1 MKRVNNTIRA
11 LAMVLLVCMLLTNVV
26 FAAENGSAWLAV
38 TESEADQTTTAV
50 IAADVAVT
58 DGLVEITYDS
68 SVLTYAGLTV
78 NETCVAMHAVN
89 ADQPGTVK
97 ISWVAPG
104 AVDAAWIL
112 KVLFTGADKNVTLTG
127 SIHDA
132 SGAEVTLTDAP
143 EAEKVDTTG
152 LEAALETAKGLYKA
166 NYTTYSFRAVEKA
179 MKTAEAV
186 LADPDATQAEV
197 DAAEQALVKAM
208 NNLMFK
214 LLKDTSALTKAI
226 KKAKALDENKY
237 TAESYAVVQE
247 ALTEA
252 QAVLADKKSTQQDVD
267 EAAAALNA
275 AMDALVESD
284 NGATEPSEPDEP
296 QKPGYPGSD
305 LIDLIGKIIKGFFG
319 WFHRG

>member
-26 FAAENGSAWLAV
+26 FAAETGSAWLTV
-38 TESEADQTTTAV
+38 TESAADQTTTAV

-78 NETCVAMHAVN
+78 NEACVAMHAVN
-89 ADQPGTVK
+89 ADQPGIVK
-97 ISWVAPG
+97 ISWVAP
-104 AVDAAWIL
+104 AAEDAAWIL
-112 KVLFTGADKNVTLTG
+112 EVLFTGVDKNITLTG
-127 SIHDA
+127 SIHDEN
-132 SGAEVTLTDAP
+132 GAEVALI
-143 EAEKVDTTG
+143 EKVDTTG
-152 LEAALETAKGLYKA
+152 LEAALATAKGLYKD
-166 NYTTYSFRAVEKA
+166 NYTTYSFKAVEKA
-179 MKTAEAV
+179 MKTAEEV
-186 LADPDATQAEV
+186 LANPDATQSEV
-197 DAAEQALVKAM
+197 DAAEAALVKAM
-208 NNLMFK
+208 DNLVFK
-214 LLKDTSALTKAI
+214 ILKDTSALTKAI

-247 ALTEA
+247 ALAEA

-284 NGATEPSEPDEP
+284 NGETEPDEP
-296 QKPGYPGSD
+296 QNPGNPVGGI
-305 LIDLIGKIIKGFFG
+305 IDLIGKIIKGFFD
-319 WFHRG
+319 WFHKG

>member
-26 FAAENGSAWLAV
+26 FAAEPGSAWLTV
-38 TESEADQTTTAV
+38 TESAADQTTTAV

-78 NETCVAMHAVN
+78 NEACVAMHAVN
-89 ADQPGTVK
+89 ADQPGIVK
-97 ISWVAPG
+97 ISWVAP
-104 AVDAAWIL
+104 AAEEAAWIL
-112 KVLFTGADKNVTLTG
+112 EVLFTGVDKNITLTG
-127 SIHDA
+127 SIHDTN
-132 SGAEVTLTDAP
+132 GAEVALIEAP
-143 EAEKVDTTG
+143 VAEKVDTTG
-152 LEAALETAKGLYKA
+152 LEAALAAAKGLYKD
-166 NYTTYSFRAVEKA
+166 NYTAYSFKAVEKA
-179 MKTAEAV
+179 MKTAEEV
-186 LADPDATQAEV
+186 LANPDATQSDV
-197 DAAEQALVKAM
+197 DAAEAALVKAM
-208 NNLMFK
+208 DNLVFK
-214 LLKDTSALTKAI
+214 FLKDTSALTKAI

-237 TAESYAVVQE
+237 TAESYAAVKE

-252 QAVLADKKSTQQDVD
+252 QAVLADKQSTQQDVD

-284 NGATEPSEPDEP
+284 SGETEPEEP
-296 QKPGYPGSD
+296 QKPGNPVGGI
-305 LIDLIGKIIKGFFG
+305 IDLIGKIIKGFFD

>member
-26 FAAENGSAWLAV
+26 FAAETGSAWLTV
-38 TESEADQTTTAV
+38 TESAADQTTTAV

-78 NETCVAMHAVN
+78 NEACVAMHAVN
-89 ADQPGTVK
+89 ADQPGIVK
-97 ISWVAPG
+97 ISWVAP
-104 AVDAAWIL
+104 AAEDAAWIL
-112 KVLFTGADKNVTLTG
+112 EVLFTGVDKNITLTG
-127 SIHDA
+127 SIHDVN
-132 SGAEVTLTDAP
+132 GAEVALI
-143 EAEKVDTTG
+143 EKVDTTG
-152 LEAALETAKGLYKA
+152 LEAALATAKGLYKD
-166 NYTTYSFRAVEKA
+166 NYTAYSFKAVEKA
-179 MKTAEAV
+179 MKTAEEV
-186 LADPDATQAEV
+186 LANPDATQSDV
-197 DAAEQALVKAM
+197 DAAEAALVKAM
-208 NNLMFK
+208 DNLVFK
-214 LLKDTSALTKAI
+214 ILKDTSALTKAI

-237 TAESYAVVQE
+237 TAESYAVMQE

-284 NGATEPSEPDEP
+284 NGETEPDEP
-296 QKPGYPGSD
+296 QNPGNPVGGI
-305 LIDLIGKIIKGFFG
+305 IDLIGKIIKGFFD
-319 WFHRG
+319 WFHKG

>member
-26 FAAENGSAWLAV
+26 FAAETGSAWLTV
-38 TESEADQTTTAV
+38 TESAADQTTTAV

-78 NETCVAMHAVN
+78 NEACVAMHAVN
-89 ADQPGTVK
+89 ADQPGIVK
-97 ISWVAPG
+97 ISWVAP
-104 AVDAAWIL
+104 AAEDAAWIL
-112 KVLFTGADKNVTLTG
+112 EVLFTGVDKNITLTG
-127 SIHDA
+127 SIHDVN
-132 SGAEVTLTDAP
+132 GAEVALI
-143 EAEKVDTTG
+143 EKVDTTG
-152 LEAALETAKGLYKA
+152 LEAALATAKGLYKD
-166 NYTTYSFRAVEKA
+166 NYTAYSFKAVEKA
-179 MKTAEAV
+179 MKTAEEV
-186 LADPDATQAEV
+186 LANPDATQSDV
-197 DAAEQALVKAM
+197 DAAEAALVKAM
-208 NNLMFK
+208 DNLVFK
-214 LLKDTSALTKAI
+214 VLKDTSALTKAI

-284 NGATEPSEPDEP
+284 NGETEPDEP
-296 QKPGYPGSD
+296 QNPGNPVGGI
-305 LIDLIGKIIKGFFG
+305 IDLIGKIIKGFFD
-319 WFHRG
+319 WFHKG

>member
-26 FAAENGSAWLAV
+26 FAAETGSAWV
-38 TESEADQTTTAV
+38 TVKASDADHTTTAV

-78 NETCVAMHAVN
+78 NEACVAMHAVN
-89 ADQPGTVK
+89 ADQPGIVK
-97 ISWVAPG
+97 ISWVAP
-104 AVDAAWIL
+104 AAEDAAWVL
-112 KVLFTGADKNVTLTG
+112 EVLFTGVDKNITLTG
-127 SIHDA
+127 SIHDVN
-132 SGAEVTLTDAP
+132 GAEVALI
-143 EAEKVDTTG
+143 EKVDTTG
-152 LEAALETAKGLYKA
+152 LEAALATAKGLYKD
-166 NYTTYSFRAVEKA
+166 NYTAYSFKAVEKA
-179 MKTAEAV
+179 MKTAEEV
-186 LADPDATQAEV
+186 LANPDATQSDV
-197 DAAEQALVKAM
+197 DAAEAALVKAM
-208 NNLMFK
+208 DNLVFK
-214 LLKDTSALTKAI
+214 FLKDTSALTKAI

-247 ALTEA
+247 ALAEA

-284 NGATEPSEPDEP
+284 NGETEPDEP
-296 QKPGYPGSD
+296 QNPGNPVGGI
-305 LIDLIGKIIKGFFG
+305 IDLIGKIIKGFFD

>member
-26 FAAENGSAWLAV
+26 FAAETGSAWLTV
-38 TESEADQTTTAV
+38 TESAADQTTTAV

-78 NETCVAMHAVN
+78 NEACVAMHAVN
-89 ADQPGTVK
+89 ADQPGIVK
-97 ISWVAPG
+97 ISWVAP
-104 AVDAAWIL
+104 AAEEAAWIL
-112 KVLFTGADKNVTLTG
+112 EVLFTGVDKNITMTG
-127 SIHDA
+127 SIHDE
-132 SGAEVTLTDAP
+132 SGAEVALI
-143 EAEKVDTTG
+143 EKVDTTG
-152 LEAALETAKGLYKA
+152 LEAALATAKGLYKD
-166 NYTTYSFRAVEKA
+166 NYTAYSFKAVEKA
-179 MKTAEAV
+179 MKTAEEV
-186 LADPDATQAEV
+186 LANPDATQSDV
-197 DAAEQALVKAM
+197 DAAEAALVKAM
-208 NNLMFK
+208 DNLVFK
-214 LLKDTSALTKAI
+214 ILKDTSALTKAI

-275 AMDALVESD
+275 AMDALVEAD
-284 NGATEPSEPDEP
+284 NGETEPDEP
-296 QKPGYPGSD
+296 QNPGNPVGGI
-305 LIDLIGKIIKGFFG
+305 IDLIGKIIKGFFD
-319 WFHRG
+319 WFHKG

>member
-26 FAAENGSAWLAV
+26 FAAETGSAWLTV
-38 TESEADQTTTAV
+38 TESDADQTTTAV

-78 NETCVAMHAVN
+78 NEACVAIHAVN
-89 ADQPGTVK
+89 ADQPGIVK
-97 ISWVAPG
+97 ISWVAP
-104 AVDAAWIL
+104 AAEEAAWVL
-112 KVLFTGADKNVTLTG
+112 EVLFTGVDKNITMTG
-127 SIHDA
+127 SIHDEN
-132 SGAEVTLTDAP
+132 GAEVALI
-143 EAEKVDTTG
+143 ELVDTTG
-152 LEAALETAKGLYKA
+152 LEAALATAKGLYKN
-166 NYTTYSFRAVEKA
+166 NYTAYSFKAVEKA
-179 MKTAEAV
+179 MKTAEEV
-186 LADPDATQAEV
+186 LANPDATQSEV
-197 DAAEQALVKAM
+197 DAAEAALVKAM
-208 NNLMFK
+208 DNLVFK
-214 LLKDTSALTKAI
+214 FLKDTSALTKAI

-237 TAESYAVVQE
+237 TAESYAAVEE
-247 ALTEA
+247 ALAEA

-284 NGATEPSEPDEP
+284 NGETEPDEP
-296 QKPGYPGSD
+296 QNPGNPVGGI
-305 LIDLIGKIIKGFFG
+305 IDLIGKIIKGFFD